1 MKGVSSMISLTK
13 QDIQNVIDS
22 AKNRILERVAT
33 RQDIQAACDSTRDRV
48 LTYIHDV
55 QQQQYQLSRQTNTQ
69 TVQLARR
76 MTAMENRLVTIE
88 SELRAMHALLQRV
101 AETNEEQR
109 VPRNV
114 ALQVLRNQ
122 YSV

>member
-1 MKGVSSMISLTK
+1 MKGVTSMISLTK

-69 TVQLARR
+69 TIQLARR

-88 SELRAMHALLQRV
+88 SELRAMHVLLQRV